1 MSNSVKDAITGRDTF
16 YMEGNK
22 LYNAITGREVAIIPS
37 GGGGSGGGQ
46 STVTSG
52 ATTATLN
59 VEPNTRYVFSNAVTK
74 LTINSV
80 VDSALE
86 SEIQFTAGSSI
97 TVELPASL
105 GMIGEPSFE
114 GGKSYV
120 ISFKNNIAVAAEYT
134 PGVA

>member
-22 LYNAITGREVAIIPS
+22 LYNAITGREVAIVPS
-37 GGGGSGGGQ
+37 GSSGSSGQ
-46 STVTSG
+46 NTVNSG
-52 ATTATLN
+52 ATTAVLDIDA
-59 VEPNTRYVFSNAVTK
+59 NTRYVFSNPVIK
-74 LTINSV
+74 LTVNSV
-80 VDSALE
+80 ANSTLE